1 MIRGKTFLCGLVLV
15 LAVAASIAVSRP
27 RIREMLIGIPSPM
40 MGCSMGDTTDTAYRT
55 DLRFLSRL
63 GSGTTLMKLTDGG
76 ESALEVLSNL
86 DKYQALVIVTAGRSK
101 LTRRSEN
108 QPFISISADGLG
120 KSELHQ
126 PDLQPEQEDGEG
138 ESIKPRRSLLFGDP
152 DHGEDE
158 VGWGGATISS
168 GSAPA
173 YGSGLAEL
181 AYVVDYMNAA
191 AVRVEG
197 LIRRRL
203 FPITISLFD
212 RTAGGTVSSGPYAI
226 FDASAGALLLDRQF
240 LSSTWGNDK
249 PQVSY
254 IARQLATRV
263 FTLVAE
269 MLPTMASESDGKQS
283 AARSAEDSAAANE
296 RKLFVTSAA
305 DSNGDGG
312 GGGGGGATS
321 AVGIVAAAL
330 AVALPAAFA
339 AAPPLWFCILCPSV
353 LGLLAPLVINLALN
367 QVAGLLC
374 SQLHLTDDVCFD
386 VLLGA
391 LGAGFVLSLASA
403 VPIFFLCRLPE
414 CAGRNVTTALMQLL
428 LPRAAGGLTG
438 AAGIGAFAELRA
450 I

>member
-1 MIRGKTFLCGLVLV
+1 
-15 LAVAASIAVSRP
+15 
-27 RIREMLIGIPSPM
+27 
-40 MGCSMGDTTDTAYRT
+40 
-55 DLRFLSRL
+55 DLRFLSGL
-63 GSGTTLMKLTDGG
+63 GSGTTFIKLTDGG
-76 ESALEVLSNL
+76 ESALEILSKL
-86 DKYQALVIVTAGRSK
+86 DNYQALVIVTAGRSK
-101 LTRRSEN
+101 LTRRSEH
-108 QPFISISADGLG
+108 QPFISISADGL
-120 KSELHQ
+120 SNFEPHQ
-126 PDLQPEQEDGEG
+126 PDLQPEQGDGEG
-138 ESIKPRRSLLFGDP
+138 ERNKPIRSPLFGDP
-152 DHGEDE
+152 DHGKDE
-158 VGWGGATISS
+158 LGWGGATVSP
-168 GSAPA
+168 GSAPP
-173 YGSGLAEL
+173 YVSGLAEL
-181 AYVVDYMNAA
+181 AYVLDYMNAA

-197 LIRRRL
+197 VIRRRL

-212 RTAGGTVSSGPYAI
+212 RTAGGTISSGPYAI

-254 IARQLATRV
+254 IARELATRV

-269 MLPTMASESDGKQS
+269 MLPTMVSASEGKPS

-296 RKLFVTSAA
+296 RKLFVTRAA
-305 DSNGDGG
+305 GSDDG
-312 GGGGGGATS
+312 GGGGGGATV
-321 AVGIVAAAL
+321 AVRIVAAAL
-330 AVALPAAFA
+330 AAALPAAFA

-391 LGAGFVLSLASA
+391 LGAGFVLSLGSA

-414 CAGRNVTTALMQLL
+414 CAGRNVTTALLQLL
-428 LPRAAGGLTG
+428 LPRAAGGPTG

>member
-1 MIRGKTFLCGLVLV
+1 
-15 LAVAASIAVSRP
+15 
-27 RIREMLIGIPSPM
+27 
-40 MGCSMGDTTDTAYRT
+40 
-55 DLRFLSRL
+55 
-63 GSGTTLMKLTDGG
+63 
-76 ESALEVLSNL
+76 
-86 DKYQALVIVTAGRSK
+86 
-101 LTRRSEN
+101 
-108 QPFISISADGLG
+108 
-120 KSELHQ
+120 
-126 PDLQPEQEDGEG
+126 
-138 ESIKPRRSLLFGDP
+138 
-152 DHGEDE
+152 
-158 VGWGGATISS
+158 
-168 GSAPA
+168 
-173 YGSGLAEL
+173 
-181 AYVVDYMNAA
+181 
-191 AVRVEG
+191 
-197 LIRRRL
+197 
-203 FPITISLFD
+203 
-212 RTAGGTVSSGPYAI
+212 
-226 FDASAGALLLDRQF
+226 
-240 LSSTWGNDK
+240 
-249 PQVSY
+249 
-254 IARQLATRV
+254 
-263 FTLVAE
+263 